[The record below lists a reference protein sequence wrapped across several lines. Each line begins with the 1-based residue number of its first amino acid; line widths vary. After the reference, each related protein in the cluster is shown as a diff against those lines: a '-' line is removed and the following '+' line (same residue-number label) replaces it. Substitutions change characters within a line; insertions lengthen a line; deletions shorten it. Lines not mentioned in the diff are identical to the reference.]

1 MKTSRIHTITSII
14 LLAVIFLS
22 CSKEEE
28 YTVDNQQVTGQL
40 AYTRQSFIP
49 LQFDSLTQ
57 MPVLA
62 SITLTGTGSLPYLG
76 AITLVST
83 FKFDLVQGRGY
94 DFVTTYTGADEADCF
109 AATGSS
115 QMQRDGSILVTES
128 FSSGKGKF
136 AKISGGGNTSVVL
149 LPDGSAGSGTV
160 DWRIT
165 Y

>member
-1 MKTSRIHTITSII
+1 MLI
-14 LLAVIFLS
+14 LSVR
-22 CSKEEE
+22 
-28 YTVDNQQVTGQL
+28 L
-40 AYTRQSFIP
+40 AYA
-49 LQFDSLTQ
+49 SLVPIS
-57 MPVLA
+57 PVHDEWDHIA
-62 SITLTGTGSLPYLG
+62 
-76 AITLVST
+76 AN
-83 FKFDLVQGRGY
+83 LVQGRGY